1 MVRYPT
7 TAWLAAAMMAAAF
20 VVYVTSVLLY
30 LAPPNPL
37 SLLHARAIRGLLH
50 PFFSQN
56 WHLFAPNPV
65 RTNLVLT
72 VRCRIGGRV
81 TSWVDPF
88 TPWLAR
94 HHRSRVSPMGK
105 MLRIPQNAMF
115 AVLGR
120 SADDWRPLI
129 CRRTPQAPLCRGE
142 DPASRRQRELG
153 LLVLQRAGSAV
164 CDRIAGGGR
173 IGGVQL
179 RILIHEPPPWSRR
192 MLPAEAG
199 STKYLALPWL
209 PYLSAGRL

>member
-1 MVRYPT
+1 MKRYPT
-7 TAWLAAAMMAAAF
+7 AAWLAAVVMAVVF
-20 VVYVTSVLLY
+20 VAYITTALLY

-37 SLLHARAIRGLLH
+37 SLLHAQAIRGLLH

-72 VRCRIGGRV
+72 VRCRVGGQV
-81 TSWVDPF
+81 TPWIDPF

-94 HHRSRVSPMGK
+94 HHRNRVSPMGK

-120 SADDWRPLI
+120 STDEWRPLI
-129 CRRTPQAPLCRGE
+129 CRRMPEAPLCRGE
-142 DPASRRQRELG
+142 DPGSRRQRELG
-153 LLVLQRAGSAV
+153 LYVLQRVGSAV
-164 CDRIAGGGR
+164 CDRAASGGQ
-173 IGGVQL
+173 IGGVQP

-192 MLPAEAG
+192 MWPAEAG
-199 STKYLALPWL
+199 STTYLRLPWL
-209 PYLSAGRL
+209 PHVPAGGF